1 MDFFD
6 VKTLEDT
13 LSIVRH
19 SHERNLKIEKEW
31 VSLNDAVGR
40 VLSQTIISPIDLPDF
55 NRSTVDGYAVYA
67 DEVFGA
73 SDAIPSILS
82 IAGEIYMGHADIL
95 SLNRGEAIYVPTG
108 GALPNGADGV
118 VMIEYC
124 EKLDEQTLLV
134 KHPIHVG
141 ENVTYKGDDVK
152 SDERVLEAGRRL
164 SAYDIGLLAGL
175 GIATVL
181 VYKKI
186 KVAVLSTGDE
196 IISVEA
202 PAAFGKIRDINGY
215 ALCAALRSY
224 GAEITL
230 HKQLKD
236 DFELLKNTFMEAL
249 EISDCVLLSGGS
261 SVGARDYTCDII
273 TQFED
278 SALLVHGIAVK
289 PGKPTIVGRV
299 GEKLVFGLPG
309 HPSAALLLYNL
320 VVLPYFETLVHSKMQ
335 PISVTAVL
343 STRVHGAPGRDAFV
357 MVDLDVQNGSGDYIA
372 KPIHAKSGMITLLSK
387 ATGYIRLS
395 RDQEGLNEGTRV
407 TVTLL
412 RNEQYMRGMS
422 I

>member
-19 SHERNLKIEKEW
+19 SHERILKIETEW

-55 NRSTVDGYAVYA
+55 NRSTVDGFAVFA

-82 IAGEIYMGHADIL
+82 ISGEIYMGHSEIP

-108 GALPNGADGV
+108 GALPVGADGV

-124 EKLDEQTLLV
+124 EKLDDQTLLV

-152 SDERVLEAGRRL
+152 VEEQVLEAGRRL

-186 KVAVLSTGDE
+186 RVAVLSTGDE
-196 IISVEA
+196 IISVDA
-202 PAAFGKIRDINGY
+202 PPAFGRIRDINGY
-215 ALCAALRSY
+215 ALCAALISY

-236 DFELLKNTFMEAL
+236 DFELLKNTFKEAL

-261 SVGARDYTCDII
+261 SVGARDYTCDVI
-273 TQFED
+273 THFED

-320 VVLPYFETLVHSKMQ
+320 VVLPYFETIVHSKMQ

-357 MVDLDVQNGSGDYIA
+357 MVDLDVLNESGDYIA